1 MLAVLDAVP
10 TSTERINQEIAL
22 RTTLAR
28 ALMATKGFTP
38 EVEAAFA
45 SALERF
51 ERGVDVGL
59 QFSVLRGLASL
70 YLFRAQ
76 LDKSAEIGEQILAL
90 GEAEGDPSM
99 LIDGHLLVGTT
110 LMSFHD
116 LDRGLEHF
124 DRAIALFPPPL
135 KGSRTARVGND
146 PRVACLTTSAFT
158 LWMLGRADRA
168 AERADAAL
176 ALAAALDHPFTT
188 AYARYHA
195 GLLRLWRRE
204 PDAAHSLATEL
215 LDLAGEHEFRIW
227 TAAGTVLR
235 GAARVGLGRVDEG
248 LADVRNGI
256 GLYGELRSPPIF
268 WPFLLFVQARA
279 CADAGRPA
287 EGLSA
292 VDRSVDILGARLRRD
307 PPARAVDHERRSDPS
322 PSRPMTTGGG
332 AEAEPWYRRG
342 ARSRDRARRADGPAP
357 GGRPGS
363 PGCAS
368 RPAIRP
374 RRRPCLARSLD
385 RSPRASRPPMCA
397 RRASCSRPSRRP
409 SDRRRALLLVALDD
423 LGRAE
428 LRLLGIEAGV
438 AARLALV
445 EQVVAPVEL
454 DLDRVQA
461 LLVGGAEPP
470 ARRGALPELRL
481 LVGEGVDVVQ
491 DRAVRHG

>member
-76 LDKSAEIGEQILAL
+76 LDKSAEIGQQILAL
-90 GEAEGDPSM
+90 GEAEGDSSM

-116 LDRGLEHF
+116 LNRGLEHF
-124 DRAIALFPPPL
+124 DQAIALFPPPL

-204 PDAAHSLATEL
+204 PDAAHFLATEL
-215 LDLAGEHEFRIW
+215 LDLAGRARVPH
-227 TAAGTVLR
+227 LDR
-235 GAARVGLGRVDEG
+235 GRHRAARRRTRRPWPGRRRPGRRPERD
-248 LADVRNGI
+248 RP
-256 GLYGELRSPPIF
+256 LRRAP
-268 WPFLLFVQARA
+268 VAARSSGRS
-279 CADAGRPA
+279 CCSCRPA
-287 EGLSA
+287 PA
-292 VDRSVDILGARLRRD
+292 PTVDDPQRGCRPSIARWTSSGEAPVR
-307 PPARAVDHERRSDPS
+307 PS
-322 PSRPMTTGGG
+322 CPSYGSRKATWSEPWRPMTRGDG
-332 AEAEPWYRRG
+332 AEAEPWYRKALERATELG
-342 ARSRDRARRADGPAP
+342 ALTAQLRASTR
-357 GGRPGS
+357 
-363 PGCAS
+363 
-368 RPAIRP
+368 
-374 RRRPCLARSLD
+374 LARLRVEAGD
-385 RSPRASRPPMCA
+385 PVAAS
-397 RRASCSRPSRRP
+397 
-409 SDRRRALLLVALDD
+409 ALLWPDPRSLTEGFETADVREARDLLEAVAT
-423 LGRAE
+423 
-428 LRLLGIEAGV
+428 
-438 AARLALV
+438 
-445 EQVVAPVEL
+445 P
-454 DLDRVQA
+454 
-461 LLVGGAEPP
+461 
-470 ARRGALPELRL
+470 
-481 LVGEGVDVVQ
+481 
-491 DRAVRHG
+491 